1 MENRDRTDLNVSH
14 EDKSII
20 SNFQILF
27 KFVNDN
33 NFEIKLYDDTVTTL
47 KNKSDEDPYL
57 RFHSES
63 DIDLILG
70 NK

>member
-33 NFEIKLYDDTVTTL
+33 NFEIVR
-47 KNKSDEDPYL
+47 E
-57 RFHSES
+57 R
-63 DIDLILG
+63 
-70 NK
+70 